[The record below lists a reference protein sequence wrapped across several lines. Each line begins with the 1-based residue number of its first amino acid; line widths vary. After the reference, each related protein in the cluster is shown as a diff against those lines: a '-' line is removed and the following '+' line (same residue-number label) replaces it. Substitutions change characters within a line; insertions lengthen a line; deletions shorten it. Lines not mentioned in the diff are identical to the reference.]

1 MKKYLTIPQVAELLN
16 ISERA
21 AWQRLYRG
29 QLPYRRWG
37 RRVLV
42 PLAEL
47 ERFME
52 QLPGRSADEALRNVD
67 DNETA

>member
-1 MKKYLTIPQVAELLN
+1 MKKYLTIPQTAALLG
-16 ISERA
+16 ITERA
-21 AWQRLYRG
+21 TWQRLYRG

-47 ERFME
+47 ERFMDE
-52 QLPGRSADEALRNVD
+52 LPGQSADDALRNID
-67 DNETA
+67 DG